1 MDHLANLLAGLRDAL
16 FSPWER
22 GGYHVDRRGFQTDM
36 ANLRGDFMRVGA
48 DMRAVLKRDQQANPR
63 ARKR

>member
-16 FSPWER
+16 FSPWEPR
-22 GGYHVDRRGFQTDM
+22 GYQVDRHGFQTDL
-36 ANLRGDFMRVGA
+36 AHLRGDFARVGA
-48 DMRAVLKRDQQANPR
+48 DMRVVLKRDQPANPR